1 MMNRDRATP
10 SRVGRSDQQ
19 DTVGRR
25 VTRTLVMDERKTLT
39 VVEAARILGIGR
51 NTAYELARQGKLP
64 GALRLGR
71 RVLVSRQALEAFLE
85 GKGDAGGPLD
95 QSPP

>member
-1 MMNRDRATP
+1 M
-10 SRVGRSDQQ
+10 
-19 DTVGRR
+19 GRR

-39 VVEAARILGIGR
+39 VVEAANILGIGR

-71 RVLVSRQALEAFLE
+71 RILVSRQALEAFLE
-85 GKGDAGGPLD
+85 GGGDSGGPLD
-95 QSPP
+95 QSSP